1 MSLAMVLKIFSDCSL
16 FFAIL
21 GMIDSN
27 FSVPLL
33 IPAVIYGVAAGLAT
47 FFEEKNWPVLRRLCA
62 LLPWPCLLFGANTL
76 QMILLAVP
84 AAYCSA
90 IVLFGKLELEYYTYR
105 RFFLRSLLLL
115 GAGCLIAAGW
125 LFVTQ
130 SMMEGESSLDIQ
142 VLIRYGLVHA
152 LCGIVLL
159 RQLRLGVD
167 TQAEG
172 GRRQFAT
179 MLIITATIVVCTVL
193 AEPYLL
199 QSVGSFV
206 GAVLT
211 LVGMPFVLVVQGI
224 SWLIDHAPEKTKE
237 NLNSF
242 IEFMEDYKESRMGL
256 NNQLAQA
263 VKPDEF
269 DITRFAAIF
278 FVIILSVVAVVLLI
292 KSFQNA
298 RKKIKIEA
306 AENVGTVPKLP
317 KKKKETRLSN
327 RTKVRQTYR
336 SFLRAEQDMG
346 MKLRSSDTSES
357 VLQRIHKNTDPT
369 CADDLR
375 NVYLEARYD
384 ERQNISRKQVDQAKR
399 ALKASHK
406 KK

>member
-21 GMIDSN
+21 GMVDSN

-62 LLPWPCLLFGANTL
+62 LLPWPCLLFGENTL

-142 VLIRYGLVHA
+142 VLLRYGLVHA

-199 QSVGSFV
+199 QGIGTFV

-211 LVGMPFVLVVQGI
+211 VVGMPFVLLVQGI
-224 SWLIDHAPEKTKE
+224 SWLVDHAPERTKD
-237 NLNSF
+237 NMNSYV
-242 IEFMEDYKESRMGL
+242 EFFEDFRESIRSQ
-256 NNQLAQA
+256 NNMVTEEVVRQ
-263 VKPDEF
+263 EF
-269 DITRFAAIF
+269 DITRFA
-278 FVIILSVVAVVLLI
+278 VIVIVGLLSVVAVLLLI

-298 RKKIKIEA
+298 RKKMEP
-306 AENVGTVPKLP
+306 AENVSSVPKLP

-369 CADDLR
+369 GADDLR